1 MKVHYINILLFSL
14 PLNILVSS
22 KRNPYIT
29 HNTPNTK
36 PIRAHRTLCECEL
49 YSLSNYDNDP
59 EMKEVMQ
66 QFDRQSSQRF
76 LEYDEHMQEKRRKC
90 KEQCDKDIQKIIL
103 KDRIEKELT
112 EKLSTLET
120 NIGTNDIPTCVCEKS
135 IADKMEKTC
144 LRCGQNLGGMV
155 PGLGLIGG
163 AALYSINAW
172 KAAALV
178 AAKEAAEKAG
188 IAAGEAAR
196 IKTGIDAVISGL
208 RTTLPIENLGFGPF
222 KYLIHGKTYTDAK
235 LISDAINLHY
245 TTKCITLRNV
255 PGINTSM
262 CDILEKVGFVGGEG
276 LGNNIGTPESIK
288 IAVQVIVSDAER
300 AAALKAGEVTA
311 SKTAAVEAAKKGA
324 IDATYVTFH
333 TAVSASIVAI
343 LIIVLI
349 MVIIYLILRYRRKK
363 EMKKKLQYIKL
374 LKE

>member
-1 MKVHYINILLFSL
+1 MKVHYINILLFAL

-49 YSLSNYDNDP
+49 YALSNYDNDP

-112 EKLSTLET
+112 ERLTTLET
-120 NIGTNDIPTCVCEKS
+120 NIDANDIPTCVCEKS

-155 PGLGLIGG
+155 PGLELIGG
-163 AALYSINAW
+163 AALYSINPW
-172 KAAALV
+172 NAAAITS
-178 AAKEAAEKAG
+178 ATEFATKEGIKAG
-188 IAAGEAAR
+188 IQGAIEAIKANRFFEALSNIRWLNFIKESNYNTVDGITKSVMAAINSTGKTCPADGTSMSQVCDGILTTREGWLGPVAEAGE
-196 IKTGIDAVISGL
+196 
-208 RTTLPIENLGFGPF
+208 
-222 KYLIHGKTYTDAK
+222 
-235 LISDAINLHY
+235 
-245 TTKCITLRNV
+245 
-255 PGINTSM
+255 
-262 CDILEKVGFVGGEG
+262 
-276 LGNNIGTPESIK
+276 
-288 IAVQVIVSDAER
+288 Q
-300 AAALKAGEVTA
+300 AAATKTAIVKKATLDTIESTTTTCTTA
-311 SKTAAVEAAKKGA
+311 ITAAV
-324 IDATYVTFH
+324 I
-333 TAVSASIVAI
+333 AI

-349 MVIIYLILRYRRKK
+349 MVIIYLILHYRRKK
-363 EMKKKLQYIKL
+363 KMKKKLQYIKL
-374 LKE
+374 LK